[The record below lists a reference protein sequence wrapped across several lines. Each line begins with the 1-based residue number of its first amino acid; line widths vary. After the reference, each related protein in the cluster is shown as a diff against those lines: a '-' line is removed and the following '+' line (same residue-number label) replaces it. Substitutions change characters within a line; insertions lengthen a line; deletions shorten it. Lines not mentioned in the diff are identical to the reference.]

1 MHIVLP
7 LPKRIPNDGARIV
20 AELIATSV
28 VERLPKIAT
37 VERSTKDRR
46 ANAVYVDYL
55 QNIRGKTVA
64 SVYSVRAVP
73 AASVSTP
80 LSWDEIDEDL
90 DPAAFTMDAV
100 IERIERVGD
109 LWAAGMKRPNSLEG
123 LLGK

>member
-28 VERLPKIAT
+28 AERLPKIAT

-109 LWAAGMKRPNSLEG
+109 LWAAGMKRPTSLEG